1 MHATCT
7 PHARH
12 MHANLSHTLI
22 FGVWHIWT
30 RTLDTQY
37 GHALLTRNM
46 DTHCLQPPCTR
57 TMDVC
62 HTMHTHYL
70 QAPCTRSMALSCPYV
85 PHSEYQLAYVPH
97 SEYQHTHY
105 GHALT
110 HALRTC
116 PLTRTTHMPSH
127 YVTHMDMDYYSV
139 AHLDI
144 HYPTRSHPHYTHAR
158 THAQRVIFRQEGA
171 QKLNESLMAKL
182 QKEKAQVEKSRD
194 EAQRASADLY
204 ASLQN
209 ERLQLEME
217 RLQVQMV
224 RCMSVGVGVCVCVC
238 GCGCVGVCACVCTPS
253 CKTSTCN

>member
-12 MHANLSHTLI
+12 MHANLSHTVI

-46 DTHCLQPPCTR
+46 DRRCLQPPCTR

-105 GHALT
+105 AHALS

-116 PLTRTTHMPSH
+116 PLTMSPTWTWTITASHTLTYTTPHVH
-127 YVTHMDMDYYSV
+127 TH
-139 AHLDI
+139 
-144 HYPTRSHPHYTHAR
+144 TTR